1 MNKVLLFGGTGEG
14 RALAEWMVARDIP
27 HTVCVA
33 TEYGETLLPAGAEA
47 HVGRMDSGEME
58 ALMRAGGYSLAVD
71 ATHPY
76 AVEVTE
82 HIRAAAE
89 AAGLP
94 VLRLVRQ
101 PDGGELCRR
110 AKDMAGAADMLE
122 QMPGHVLLTT
132 GSKELHH
139 FARPG
144 LAERCYPR
152 VLPMADSLERC
163 LTLGFPPKNIICMQ
177 GPFSRELNVALLR
190 QYHIQTL
197 VTKDTGGYG
206 GFREKAEAAREA
218 GCALLVVERPSRE
231 TGLALEA
238 IGDSPVLV
246 GAPRL
251 LEPWGAE
258 HDCVPLIAAA
268 DIAAYVDKAPRG
280 PVGVLL
286 SGDTGFYSGAKG
298 LWPLLGNHEVITI
311 PGISSLSYF
320 CARLQTTWQDARLV
334 SAHGRSHNAVGEI
347 QRSAKVFALTGGAT
361 KAEDICR
368 ALAERGLG
376 QVRVSVGER
385 LSYADERI
393 VTGTAAELAG
403 ETFADLSV
411 LLVVNPDPVVRPWNG
426 SGLPGGAFLRGDVPM
441 TKEEVR
447 ALALSKLRLEAH
459 HVVWDVGAGTGSV
472 SVECALSC
480 PAGRV
485 YAVEKKEEALALL
498 AENRARFHAANL
510 EVVAGTAPEA
520 LEALSAPDR
529 VFLGGTSGSLEDI
542 LNVIFRKN
550 PAARVVCTAVT
561 LETVGEA
568 ARCFAGLEG
577 ADMVQV
583 AVTRT
588 RPAGRYHL
596 MDAQNPVWIFSGEGR
611 A

>member
-71 ATHPY
+71 ATPPC

-218 GCALLVVERPSRE
+218 GCALLVVERPRRE
-231 TGLALEA
+231 TGLTLE
-238 IGDSPVLV
+238 
-246 GAPRL
+246 
-251 LEPWGAE
+251 
-258 HDCVPLIAAA
+258 
-268 DIAAYVDKAPRG
+268 
-280 PVGVLL
+280 
-286 SGDTGFYSGAKG
+286 
-298 LWPLLGNHEVITI
+298 
-311 PGISSLSYF
+311 
-320 CARLQTTWQDARLV
+320 
-334 SAHGRSHNAVGEI
+334 EI
-347 QRSAKVFALTGGAT
+347 QKKL
-361 KAEDICR
+361 
-368 ALAERGLG
+368 
-376 QVRVSVGER
+376 
-385 LSYADERI
+385 
-393 VTGTAAELAG
+393 
-403 ETFADLSV
+403 
-411 LLVVNPDPVVRPWNG
+411 
-426 SGLPGGAFLRGDVPM
+426 M
-441 TKEEVR
+441 EE
-447 ALALSKLRLEAH
+447 
-459 HVVWDVGAGTGSV
+459 
-472 SVECALSC
+472 
-480 PAGRV
+480 
-485 YAVEKKEEALALL
+485 
-498 AENRARFHAANL
+498 ENA
-510 EVVAGTAPEA
+510 
-520 LEALSAPDR
+520 
-529 VFLGGTSGSLEDI
+529 
-542 LNVIFRKN
+542 
-550 PAARVVCTAVT
+550 
-561 LETVGEA
+561 
-568 ARCFAGLEG
+568 
-577 ADMVQV
+577 
-583 AVTRT
+583 
-588 RPAGRYHL
+588 
-596 MDAQNPVWIFSGEGR
+596 
-611 A
+611 

>member
-152 VLPMADSLERC
+152 VLPMADSL
-163 LTLGFPPKNIICMQ
+163 
-177 GPFSRELNVALLR
+177 LR

-218 GCALLVVERPSRE
+218 GCALLVVERPRRE
-231 TGLALEA
+231 TGLTLE
-238 IGDSPVLV
+238 
-246 GAPRL
+246 
-251 LEPWGAE
+251 
-258 HDCVPLIAAA
+258 
-268 DIAAYVDKAPRG
+268 
-280 PVGVLL
+280 
-286 SGDTGFYSGAKG
+286 
-298 LWPLLGNHEVITI
+298 
-311 PGISSLSYF
+311 
-320 CARLQTTWQDARLV
+320 
-334 SAHGRSHNAVGEI
+334 EI
-347 QRSAKVFALTGGAT
+347 QKKL
-361 KAEDICR
+361 
-368 ALAERGLG
+368 
-376 QVRVSVGER
+376 
-385 LSYADERI
+385 
-393 VTGTAAELAG
+393 
-403 ETFADLSV
+403 
-411 LLVVNPDPVVRPWNG
+411 
-426 SGLPGGAFLRGDVPM
+426 M
-441 TKEEVR
+441 EE
-447 ALALSKLRLEAH
+447 
-459 HVVWDVGAGTGSV
+459 
-472 SVECALSC
+472 
-480 PAGRV
+480 
-485 YAVEKKEEALALL
+485 
-498 AENRARFHAANL
+498 ENA
-510 EVVAGTAPEA
+510 
-520 LEALSAPDR
+520 
-529 VFLGGTSGSLEDI
+529 
-542 LNVIFRKN
+542 
-550 PAARVVCTAVT
+550 
-561 LETVGEA
+561 
-568 ARCFAGLEG
+568 
-577 ADMVQV
+577 
-583 AVTRT
+583 
-588 RPAGRYHL
+588 
-596 MDAQNPVWIFSGEGR
+596 
-611 A
+611 